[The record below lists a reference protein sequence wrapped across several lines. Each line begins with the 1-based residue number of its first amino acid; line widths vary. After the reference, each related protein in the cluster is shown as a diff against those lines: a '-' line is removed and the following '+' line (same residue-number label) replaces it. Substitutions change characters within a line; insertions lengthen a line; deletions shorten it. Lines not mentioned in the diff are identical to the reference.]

1 MSLSKVRLALES
13 AKALAKNIAE
23 GNDIKVSED
32 EKTRRLEVCKGCPAL
47 KDLAGQMQCGDCS
60 CFLKI
65 KAGLN
70 SMKCPRNA
78 W

>member
-1 MSLSKVRLALES
+1 MSLSKTKLAFDS
-13 AKALAKNIAE
+13 IKAIAKNIAE
-23 GNDIKVSED
+23 GNDIKVSEE

-47 KDLAGQMQCGDCS
+47 QDLAGQMQCGDCG
-60 CFLKI
+60 CFLRI

-70 SMKCPRNA
+70 SMVCTRKN